1 MTLTPTPYLV
11 YLFSI
16 LKVRVKKRRE
26 SDGVPVLRRDSR
38 DDTVEKS
45 VSDAHVSVL

>member
-16 LKVRVKKRRE
+16 LKVRVKERPVK

-38 DDTVEKS
+38 DDTVEK
-45 VSDAHVSVL
+45 VLACPC